1 MEQIQVLTT
10 SLQGLA
16 YRFQE
21 LIEARDNPQA
31 EVLVRDLLED
41 LRAWRLKMQA
51 LFQVLSR
58 DPAAKTADELSQG
71 LAETFRHLEG
81 RIGETM
87 NKLAEGEI
95 SAQDGEHFYRLLGAY
110 RGVSEALIDIVGST
124 DAIDWGRWREA
135 RF

>member
-1 MEQIQVLTT
+1 VLTT
-10 SLQGLA
+10 RLQDLA

-31 EVLVRDLLED
+31 EILVRDLLED

-58 DPAAKTADELSQG
+58 DPAAETADGLSEG

-81 RIGETM
+81 RIEETL
-87 NKLAEGEI
+87 NKLAEGEL
-95 SAQDGEHFYRLLGAY
+95 SARDGERFYHLLGAC
-110 RGVSEALIDIVGST
+110 REVSESLLDCARSVH
-124 DAIDWGRWREA
+124 AIDWARWREA